1 MNHNCREL
9 HRKVGNSSEAVVT
22 TRLSVSFL
30 SSPVC
35 MSQVLQVMASS
46 SHLEQ
51 KWNNCLWAQGVF
63 IILVTSL
70 MASWSFT
77 LYVHFSSDY
86 AHWITAENW
95 ETNGNQQEFN
105 IKTNDV
111 PICAKTSKCKIS
123 RFQYWPKNIGHDF
136 WFLRV
141 QQSENLKPNLV
152 CSSPL
157 RFCFHVTQD
166 KNTAKESRKKILY
179 LLIIFTIMS
188 QTWNMM
194 ISHWCHQS
202 LFICSWY
209 KNTAWIIFAPYI
221 RGLH

>member
-35 MSQVLQVMASS
+35 MSQVLQVIM
-46 SHLEQ
+46 LQ

-86 AHWITAENW
+86 AHWITAEN
-95 ETNGNQQEFN
+95 
-105 IKTNDV
+105 
-111 PICAKTSKCKIS
+111 
-123 RFQYWPKNIGHDF
+123 
-136 WFLRV
+136 
-141 QQSENLKPNLV
+141 
-152 CSSPL
+152 
-157 RFCFHVTQD
+157 
-166 KNTAKESRKKILY
+166 
-179 LLIIFTIMS
+179 
-188 QTWNMM
+188 
-194 ISHWCHQS
+194 
-202 LFICSWY
+202 
-209 KNTAWIIFAPYI
+209 
-221 RGLH
+221 